1 MRTSD
6 TFEFL
11 AMASLDQQA
20 QLAVPGSGRA
30 PSTGRV
36 ALAFALVYVLWGS
49 TYLAIRITVEHVP
62 PAMMGATRFLFAG
75 PVMLAWCALTGRKI
89 SVNRNDLWRLAIIG
103 VLLLTTGNV
112 VVGWSEQY
120 VPSGLA
126 ALIVA
131 IVPIYVVVIEAVL
144 LRSERLSR
152 RGLAGLALGI
162 AGMILLLW
170 PKLGLMLASLSW
182 ASGSILS
189 HRWKVGVGPLAATG
203 WQMTASGIVN
213 LAIVLASGDQHRVL
227 WTGRGLA
234 ALAYLIVCGSWI
246 GFSAYVWLL
255 NHVPTAKVST
265 YAYVNP
271 IVAVFLGWLIMHEP
285 VDGFIV
291 AGTVVIVAAVALVT
305 GSKMKPATVKAAA
318 GEAQLSAHSAD

>member
-1 MRTSD
+1 M
-6 TFEFL
+6 
-11 AMASLDQQA
+11 
-20 QLAVPGSGRA
+20 
-30 PSTGRV
+30 
-36 ALAFALVYVLWGS
+36 
-49 TYLAIRITVEHVP
+49 
-62 PAMMGATRFLFAG
+62 
-75 PVMLAWCALTGRKI
+75 
-89 SVNRNDLWRLAIIG
+89 
-103 VLLLTTGNV
+103 TTGNV

-131 IVPIYVVVIEAVL
+131 IVPIYVAVIEAVL
-144 LRSERLSR
+144 LRSDRLSR

-162 AGMILLLW
+162 AGMIVLLW
-170 PKLGLMLASLSW
+170 PKLWAGNAFGHQQLTGALGLMLASLSW

-189 HRWKVGVGPLAATG
+189 RRWKVGVGPLAATG